1 MSSSPHRPWRIT
13 HSEASLGWGGQEHRV
28 YAELRGFQKRGH
40 EVWLIAPE
48 NAEVYRRCQQA
59 GIGVVPFKRGKL
71 RFILEARRLARW
83 LELKKI
89 DVLNTHSSADG
100 WQAGMAGRL
109 AKVPLLIRSRHIDV
123 SYPNRWLSRHAFTTL
138 ADHVLTTSHKIT
150 AHFQTNFHLA
160 DDRITTLPTGID
172 IQLFNPQGPKAEI
185 ITQTGPATLPA
196 VAMVSVLRSWKGH
209 DTFLDA
215 IKRLQAE
222 GFAAR
227 YFIVGDG
234 PQLPSLTEKIK
245 NAGLNDAIRMCGH
258 REDVADIL
266 RALDVLVIA
275 STQHEGIPQ
284 IGLQALASKTAVVGS
299 DVGGTPEIIR
309 QGETGRNFPAG
320 NGEALARA
328 IKETIQQKEQT
339 QIYRENGRKLVE
351 KEHSIEVML
360 DTLEKLYHRHLDS
373 SGPFKG

>member
-1 MSSSPHRPWRIT
+1 MSHKPQRPWRIA

-40 EVWLIAPE
+40 PVWLLAPE
-48 NAEVYRRCQQA
+48 TARVYGRAKEA
-59 GIGVVPFKRGKL
+59 GIGVEPIRHGKL
-71 RFILEARRLARW
+71 RFMFEARRIAQW
-83 LELKKI
+83 LKREKI

-100 WQAGMAGRL
+100 WLVGVAGRM

-123 SYPNRWLSRHAFTTL
+123 SYPNPWLSRHAFTTL

-150 AHFQTNFHLA
+150 AHFQANFRLA
-160 DDRITTLPTGID
+160 DDHITTLPTGID
-172 IQLFNPQGPKAEI
+172 VQLFHPNGPKAEL
-185 ITQTGPATLPA
+185 ITQAGPANVPA
-196 VAMVSVLRSWKGH
+196 VAMISVLRSWKGH
-209 DTFLDA
+209 DTFLNA

-234 PQLPSLTEKIK
+234 PQQPFLTEKIK
-245 NAGLNDAIRMCGH
+245 NAGLSETVRLCGH

-360 DTLEKLYHRHLDS
+360 DTLETLYRRYL
-373 SGPFKG
+373 G

>member
-1 MSSSPHRPWRIT
+1 MSNSPQRIWRIA

-28 YAELRGFQKRGH
+28 YAELKGFQKRGH
-40 EVWLIAPE
+40 PVFLLAPE
-48 NAEVYRRCQQA
+48 SARVYGRAKEA
-59 GIGVVPFKRGKL
+59 GIGVEPIRPGKL
-71 RFILEARRLARW
+71 RFIPEAMRLASW
-83 LELKKI
+83 LKREKI

-100 WQAGMAGRL
+100 WLVGIAGRM

-123 SYPNRWLSRHAFTTL
+123 SYPNRWLSKHAFTTL
-138 ADHVLTTSHKIT
+138 ADHVLTTSQKIT
-150 AHFQTNFHLA
+150 AHFQANFQLA

-172 IQLFNPQGPKAEI
+172 VQSFHPQGPKSAL
-185 ITQTGPATLPA
+185 ITKSNPQNLPT
-196 VAMVSVLRSWKGH
+196 VAMISVLRSWKGH

-234 PQLPSLTEKIK
+234 PQQPFLTEKIK
-245 NAGLNDAIRMCGH
+245 NAGLSDVIQLCGH

-275 STQHEGIPQ
+275 STQHEGVPQ

-328 IKETIQQKEQT
+328 IKETIQQKDQT
-339 QIYRENGRKLVE
+339 QLYVENGRRFVE

-360 DTLEKLYHRHLDS
+360 DKLEVLYRRYL
-373 SGPFKG
+373 G

>member
-1 MSSSPHRPWRIT
+1 MSNRPQRIWRIA

-28 YAELRGFQKRGH
+28 YAELKGFQKRGH
-40 EVWLIAPE
+40 PVWLLAPE
-48 NAEVYRRCQQA
+48 SARVYGRAKEA
-59 GIGVVPFKRGKL
+59 GIGVEPIRRKKL
-71 RFILEARRLARW
+71 SFMLEAMRISSW
-83 LELKKI
+83 LKREKI

-100 WQAGMAGRL
+100 WLVGIAGRM

-123 SYPNRWLSRHAFTTL
+123 SYPNRWLSKHAFTTL
-138 ADHVLTTSHKIT
+138 ADHVLTTSQKIT
-150 AHFQTNFHLA
+150 AHFQSTFQLS

-172 IQLFNPQGPKAEI
+172 VQSFQPDGPKSAL
-185 ITQTGPATLPA
+185 ITGSGSQNIPA
-196 VAMVSVLRSWKGH
+196 VAMISVLRSWKGH

-234 PQLPSLTEKIK
+234 PQQPLLTEKIK
-245 NAGLNDAIRMCGH
+245 NAGLSGVIQLCGH

-275 STQHEGIPQ
+275 STQHEGVPQ

-309 QGETGRNFPAG
+309 EGETGRNFPAG
-320 NGEALARA
+320 NGEALAKA
-328 IKETIQQKEQT
+328 IKETIRQKDQT
-339 QIYRENGRKLVE
+339 RLYVENGRRLVE

-360 DTLEKLYHRHLDS
+360 DKLESLYRRYLA
-373 SGPFKG
+373 